1 MSIKPMQSVGNSKD
15 RDFDRIDFS
24 VFICYNKG
32 KENKKSYYKL

>member
-24 VFICYNKG
+24 IWFWYDIG
-32 KENKKSYYKL
+32 RE